1 MANNNITNEKIFDLM
16 KMAIQ
21 VENGMRFEAV
31 LSIETLNN
39 MSTMLMYFRK
49 FLSIDVD
56 PVGELVQNLNIA
68 KDTFS
73 DPSISKERKEGISNM
88 LRFEFKTTLKKSEIA
103 VFYF

>member
-1 MANNNITNEKIFDLM
+1 MKNNNITNEQIFDLM

-56 PVGELVQNLNIA
+56 PGGELVRNLNIA

-73 DPSISKERKEGISNM
+73 DPSISKERKQGISNT
-88 LRFEFKTTLKKSEIA
+88 LRFEFKSTLKKSEIA
-103 VFYF
+103 IFYF